1 MAQANV
7 KLTVDASQATRA
19 LKGVQA
25 QSTGLQRSFGALKTA
40 IAGVAVTAVA
50 RQAVTAATNFQALQI
65 RMKVLTSEFGEF
77 AQVQELVARAQDKF
91 NLSIIEATKGIT
103 DIFARLRP
111 LGVSLEDIEK
121 TFMGFNSI
129 AKVAGLN
136 AVEASAAFTQLA
148 QGLGSGRLQGDEF
161 RSIAEQVPQLLQ
173 AISDETG
180 IATAKLKDFASK
192 GLLRSDIIIRA
203 LSKSA
208 DGLSEQIESI
218 MSESPAERFK
228 EFNNAVLELQL
239 SLGTKLLP
247 TILKVTKGA
256 TVLVEALI
264 GFVDSKAAQVI
275 AIMSGF
281 ALAVKAVTVVTP
293 IAAAFVA
300 TLKLKLVELYAASLI
315 AGTNLG
321 TASIA
326 TQGLG
331 IAALKTSTA
340 LTVLKGAIAST
351 GVGLLVVALGGLVT
365 AFVNAGAKAKE
376 FNTLLNDGSVDQL
389 QTEISSLN
397 SEIDKLTAQ
406 IDFGKIFGVIPGPLS
421 LDEFIKRQGKINE
434 LKQLEQALTIKTGE
448 AERKAILEKDKIAQ
462 NTINKIGKENDLIRA
477 RIEGNEEEVSQK
489 QRIDELVE
497 KTGEEHR
504 GAITH
509 MVEQN
514 AELKKQEENLKVVKD
529 EAERIKGIFT
539 DIGNDIATGISDALV
554 DAIEGTRSLGEA
566 ARAIVN
572 DLASSLL
579 RLGINTLLRRSFG
592 GIFSDLPGLANGG
605 RASAG
610 RSYLVGE
617 RGPEIF
623 TPKSSGTVI
632 PNNQIGGAGGGIV
645 NNINVNVSA
654 EGMQSNA
661 NEDRG
666 KELGVALASAIQSEL
681 IKQKRPGG
689 LLAT

>member
-50 RQAVTAATNFQALQI
+50 KQAVTAATNFQALQI

-77 AQVQELVARAQDKF
+77 AQVQELVSRAQDKF

-161 RSIAEQVPQLLQ
+161 RSIAEQVPQLLK

-180 IATAKLKDFASK
+180 IATGKLKDFASK
-192 GLLRSDIIIRA
+192 GLLKSDIIIRA

-247 TILKVTKGA
+247 TVLKVTKGA
-256 TVLVEALI
+256 TVLVEALV

-293 IAAAFVA
+293 IAAALVA

-331 IAALKTSTA
+331 IAALKASTA

-351 GVGLLVVALGGLVT
+351 GVGLLIVALGGLIT
-365 AFVNAGAKAKE
+365 SLVNAGAKAKE

-389 QTEISSLN
+389 QTQIQGLN
-397 SEIDKLTAQ
+397 AEIDELQSKE
-406 IDFGKIFGVIPGPLS
+406 DFAKIFGVIPSPLS
-421 LDEFIKRQGKINE
+421 LDEFIKRQGKLNE
-434 LKQLEQALTIKTGE
+434 LKQLENALTIRNGE

-477 RIEGNEEEVSQK
+477 RIEGNEEEISQK

-504 GAITH
+504 AAITH

-579 RLGINTLLRRSFG
+579 RLGVNTLLKSTGFG
-592 GIFSDLPGLANGG
+592 LFANLPGLANGG
-605 RASAG
+605 PASAG

-623 TPKSSGTVI
+623 TPKRSGQVI
-632 PNNQIGGAGGGIV
+632 PNNQIGGGGGIV
-645 NNINVNVSA
+645 NNINVNVDASGSSV
-654 EGMQSNA
+654 EGNTGESEQ
-661 NEDRG
+661 
-666 KELGVALASAIQSEL
+666 LGRVLSTAIQTEL
-681 IKQKRPGG
+681 IKQQRPGG
-689 LLAT
+689 LLA